1 MSDQAAPVLIHGDA
15 TPADIGVPAG
25 LDAATASTESVF
37 KAFAS
42 IPDDAVKPAPDPAPG
57 TEVKT
62 EAAPTTE
69 TKAPE
74 VPPEFLGISKEAT
87 PDPLEADRAL
97 LKERP
102 KGPIKH
108 DHFTTVQTA
117 AERLVAEA
125 EKRATDALAR
135 AEAAEKQRGV
145 PNEEASKKLEQL
157 QQERDDYLSRLE
169 RQAAKDSPRYKQQFT
184 DPKDAISSRL
194 ANRAKELGVDSE
206 TVENALRSSFKRRL
220 EIVDSLEIGETAKS
234 ALTHIME
241 QHDAITQQEESFLA
255 KSREELTAWQQQEK
269 AQAEAH
275 DKQRAEVESRVFK
288 EVSEGMRTRF
298 APFQRVEGNAAW
310 NAQAEAL
317 EAEAAKYYNGQVP
330 LKDLAEVVHYGLG
343 ARVLEEKIIPALRAQ
358 NKALSDE
365 NARLKVGQPSANGAQ
380 PNGRVGQPDQS
391 HMTPEERAMDTF
403 RRAQA
408 GALNNGFEQFRP

>member
-25 LDAATASTESVF
+25 LDPSASSESVF
-37 KAFAS
+37 KAFTA
-42 IPDDAVKPAPDPAPG
+42 IPDGAVETTPDPAPP
-57 TEVKT
+57 
-62 EAAPTTE
+62 APTPDPAARPAPD
-69 TKAPE
+69 KAPD
-74 VPPEFLGISKEAT
+74 VPPEFLGIMKEPVA
-87 PDPLEADRAL
+87 PDPNAEL

-102 KGPIKH
+102 KGRINH
-108 DHFTTVQTA
+108 DNFEKLQIYANKKIEELTQSV
-117 AERLVAEA
+117 AERDSKLAE
-125 EKRATDALAR
+125 
-135 AEAAEKQRGV
+135 V
-145 PNEEASKKLEQL
+145 EASRGKPSEELTKQMAAI
-157 QQERDDYLSRLE
+157 QQERDDYLQRLE
-169 RQAAKDSPRYKQQFT
+169 RHAVTDSPKFKQQFT
-184 DPKDAISSRL
+184 DRESAIAGRL
-194 ANRAKELGVDSE
+194 AERAKELGVDADA
-206 TVENALRSSFKRRL
+206 VENALRSPFKRRM
-220 EIVDSLEIGETAKS
+220 EMIDSLEIGETAKS
-234 ALTHIME
+234 ALAHIME
-241 QHDAITQQEESFLA
+241 QHDAVQQEKGAFL
-255 KSREELTAWQQQEK
+255 SQSHEQLTAWQKEQQ
-269 AQAEAH
+269 AAAEAH
-275 DKQRAEVESRVFK
+275 DKQRSEVESRVFK

-358 NKALSDE
+358 NKALSEE

-391 HMTPEERAMDTF
+391 HMTSEERAMDTF

-408 GALNNGFEQFRP
+408 GALNNGFEQFRQ

>member
-1 MSDQAAPVLIHGDA
+1 M
-15 TPADIGVPAG
+15 PA
-25 LDAATASTESVF
+25 
-37 KAFAS
+37 
-42 IPDDAVKPAPDPAPG
+42 
-57 TEVKT
+57 
-62 EAAPTTE
+62 E

-74 VPPEFLGISKEAT
+74 VPPEFLGITKETA

-125 EKRATDALAR
+125 EKRASDALAR

-145 PNEEASKKLEQL
+145 PNEEATKKLEQL
-157 QQERDDYLSRLE
+157 QLERDDYLARLE
-169 RQAAKDSPRYKQQFT
+169 RQAAKDSPRYKQQFS
-184 DPKDAISSRL
+184 DPKEAISSRL
-194 ANRAKELGVDSE
+194 TNRAKELGVDPE
-206 TVENALRSSFKRRL
+206 TVETALRSSFKKRI
-220 EIVDSLEIGETAKS
+220 EIVDALEIGETAKA
-234 ALTHIME
+234 ALSHIME
-241 QHDAITQQEESFLA
+241 QHDAISQQEDAFLA
-255 KSREELTAWQQQEK
+255 KSKEELTAWQQQEK

-275 DKQRAEVESRVFK
+275 DKQRSEMESRVFK

-317 EAEAAKYYNGQVP
+317 EAEAAKYFNGQVP

-408 GALNNGFEQFRP
+408 GALNNGFDQVRV